1 MNLELTKRPELMNKI
16 NIGEKHILTYEDGYS
31 DGYRAGKQDQINERN
46 EKFQTWVIRL
56 FTVAFFGAMGLLASV
71 WLEIVKASAV
81 VLVAG
86 VIFFYVWSN
95 QDAFAMT
102 IGAWFGI

>member
-1 MNLELTKRPELMNKI
+1 MNFELMKRPELMNKI
-16 NIGEKHILTYEDGYS
+16 NVGEKHILTYEDGY
-31 DGYRAGKQDQINERN
+31 RAGKQDQINASN
-46 EKFQTWVIRL
+46 EKFQTWVIRI
-56 FTVAFFGAMGLLASV
+56 FTAAFFGAIGILASV

-81 VLVAG
+81 VIVAG
-86 VIFFYVWSN
+86 VLFFYVWSN